1 MRISDWSSDVCS
13 SDLARDGAKGDLL
26 ARRGQDRQRAQAL
39 QTVTQLA
46 WIAHTDWIARQPLDR
61 LADRLTTDRARDDPL
76 HIGDVTPVPSGS
88 SALDVDIDI
97 APAGQPPAP
106 RRSNTRYCFGHPPD
120 IMCVIRKEPR
130 R

>member
-61 LADRLTTDRARDDPL
+61 LADRLTTDRARDDRT
-76 HIGDVTPVPSGS
+76 HIGDVKHVPRGS
-88 SALDVDIDI
+88 SAVDLDI
-97 APAGQPPAP
+97 ARAPPRTPPRPARATTPDGFATPPTIP
-106 RRSNTRYCFGHPPD
+106 S
-120 IMCVIRKEPR
+120 
-130 R
+130 